1 MHTPAKP
8 LTFLSPAW
16 FSLVMGTGGLAL
28 AWHAA
33 TPHLGNWAT
42 GAALVIGAASVA
54 LFGVLVLASLWR
66 WHRFPAALDED
77 LKHPVRHGFVA
88 TVPISLMLLAT
99 VLVQF
104 QVTPSL
110 ARGLWWAGSL
120 LQLWVTLWVLGRWLG
135 PGGTGH
141 PSQWPGITPV
151 LLMPVVGN
159 VMAPLGGIGLG
170 HGMWATAQFGV
181 GAFFWP
187 VVVGLLVTRR
197 FSHGPLPERLLP
209 THFVLLAPPALIGS
223 GLMALGAPLS
233 VVHAVWGVGL
243 FTLVWVSTQ
252 AKRMIGQP
260 FALTFWA
267 VSFPLAA
274 LTALTLKLAD
284 AQGAGALL
292 NLGVLLL
299 ATTSLVVL
307 GLVLATYRGLRD
319 GSLLAPEP
327 VATIVPVNATL

>member
-1 MHTPAKP
+1 MPTPTP
-8 LTFLSPAW
+8 LKFLSPAW

-33 TPHLGNWAT
+33 TPLLGAWAT
-42 GAALVIGAASVA
+42 GAALVIGAVA
-54 LFGVLVLASLWR
+54 ALLFGVLVLASLWR
-66 WHRFPAALDED
+66 WHRFPAALEED
-77 LKHPVRHGFVA
+77 LTHPVRHGFVA
-88 TVPISLMLLAT
+88 TLPISLMLLAS

-104 QVTPSL
+104 QLALPL

-135 PGGTGH
+135 PGSGTGNT
-141 PSQWPGITPV
+141 SAWAGITPV

-159 VMAPLGGIGLG
+159 VMAPLGGVGLG

-187 VVVGLLVTRR
+187 VVLVLIVTRR

-209 THFVLLAPPALIGS
+209 TYFVLLAPPALIAS
-223 GLMALGAPLS
+223 GLMALGAPLP

-243 FTLVWVSTQ
+243 FTLMWVGAQ

-274 LTALTLKLAD
+274 LTALTLKLGD
-284 AQGAGALL
+284 AQRAGALL

-307 GLVLATYRGLRD
+307 GLVLTTYRGLRN
-319 GSLLAPEP
+319 GTLLAPEP
-327 VATIVPVNATL
+327 LATIVPVNASL